1 MQQVTSIFHWIVD
14 NIWVPKSDIFCC
26 KELSIIASRKPC
38 WIAAAYCTF
47 FDTFPFRFRTG
58 IFLAVDWFSIVCWS
72 YYVFHIHWQ
81 FSDVPLNQVWP
92 ICWGS
97 WVFGCFHGGNV
108 GYTTILPK
116 LSEQVYPWHEVSN
129 NMHTVSKLQ
138 KFTFNLQIAPFLQ
151 ILRENNVHNVDCH

>member
-1 MQQVTSIFHWIVD
+1 MI
-14 NIWVPKSDIFCC
+14 
-26 KELSIIASRKPC
+26 
-38 WIAAAYCTF
+38 TF
-47 FDTFPFRFRTG
+47 ECQNLTFAVARNYHCFKKAMLNSSSSLLYVFFATFPFRFRTG

-72 YYVFHIHWQ
+72 YYVFHIYWQ

-92 ICWGS
+92 ICWSS

-116 LSEQVYPWHEVSN
+116 LSEQIYPWHEVSN

-138 KFTFNLQIAPFLQ
+138 KFTFNLQIVPFLQ
-151 ILRENNVHNVDCH
+151 MLRENNVHDVDCH